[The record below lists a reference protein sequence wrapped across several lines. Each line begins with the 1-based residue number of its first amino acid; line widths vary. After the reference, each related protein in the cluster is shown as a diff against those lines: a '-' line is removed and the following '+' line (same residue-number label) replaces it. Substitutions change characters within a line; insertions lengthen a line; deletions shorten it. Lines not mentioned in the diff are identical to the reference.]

1 MLNNE
6 IPEVNISISAYSF
19 KLFEKEVYLILSS
32 DYIESFNR
40 FFNLLNKKVNIEEAK
55 KYFVD
60 DYVKMTNGNR
70 AMNITADYNFII
82 KNVLGIK
89 ETMDKVEEFY
99 RITIRDNKIDEI
111 TNE

>member
-55 KYFVD
+55 KYLVQTLMQGCSQ
-60 DYVKMTNGNR
+60 YMLP
-70 AMNITADYNFII
+70 II
-82 KNVLGIK
+82 LLLQQIV
-89 ETMDKVEEFY
+89 Y
-99 RITIRDNKIDEI
+99 R
-111 TNE
+111 